1 MPTKTKSNNSI
12 SPARAIPPQAI
23 EPLAKGLIG
32 GLAGGYSAGIGE
44 VNQIKDEFK
53 DKDFRSQKFGKKL
66 KMLGGAGLRT
76 FGAYQQ
82 GMLGGVS
89 QGLLGT
95 DFGLG
100 SMGMLADNNP
110 QAAAPGQAPATAPVE
125 NIAQN
130 SSTGTNPVFNPANEN
145 TINSVMG
152 PTDTYGSL
160 FT

>member
-1 MPTKTKSNNSI
+1 MPTKTEQNNI

-23 EPLAKGLIG
+23 VPLAKGVVG
-32 GLAGGYSAGIGE
+32 GVAGGMSAGMGE
-44 VNQIKDEFK
+44 LQQIKDEFK
-53 DKDFRSQKFGKKL
+53 EKDFRSQKFGKKL
-66 KMLGGAGLRT
+66 SMLAGAGLRG

-82 GMLGGVS
+82 GMLSGVS

-100 SMGMLADNNP
+100 QQGLLADNNP
-110 QAAAPGQAPATAPVE
+110 QAGAPGQAPAPVE

-130 SSTGTNPVFNPANEN
+130 SSAGANPVFNPANAD

>member
-1 MPTKTKSNNSI
+1 MSKAMVATVMMGVGT
-12 SPARAIPPQAI
+12 AV
-23 EPLAKGLIG
+23 
-32 GLAGGYSAGIGE
+32 SA
-44 VNQIKDEFK
+44 
-53 DKDFRSQKFGKKL
+53 
-66 KMLGGAGLRT
+66 

-82 GMLGGVS
+82 GMLSGVS

-100 SMGMLADNNP
+100 QQGLLADNNP
-110 QAAAPGQAPATAPVE
+110 QANQAPVE

-130 SSTGTNPVFNPANEN
+130 SSTGSNPVFNPANAD

>member
-1 MPTKTKSNNSI
+1 MPTKTKENKP

-23 EPLAKGLIG
+23 EPLAKGLVG

-53 DKDFRSQKFGKKL
+53 EKDFRSQKFGKKL

-100 SMGMLADNNP
+100 SMGILADNNP
-110 QAAAPGQAPATAPVE
+110 KAAAPGQAPAPVE

-130 SSTGTNPVFNPANEN
+130 SSTGTNPVFNPANAEA
-145 TINSVMG
+145 INNVMG

>member
-1 MPTKTKSNNSI
+1 MPTKTKQNNI
-12 SPARAIPPQAI
+12 SPARAIPLQAI
-23 EPLAKGLIG
+23 EPLAKGLVG

-44 VNQIKDEFK
+44 VGQIRDEFK
-53 DKDFRSQKFGKKL
+53 EKGFKDQKFGKKL
-66 KMLGGAGLRT
+66 KMLGGAGLRA

-110 QAAAPGQAPATAPVE
+110 QAGAPGQAPAPVE

-130 SSTGTNPVFNPANEN
+130 SSVQPNPVFDPNGQNM
-145 TINSVMG
+145 IQSVTG
-152 PTDTYGSL
+152 PEETYGSL

>member
-1 MPTKTKSNNSI
+1 M
-12 SPARAIPPQAI
+12 
-23 EPLAKGLIG
+23 LA
-32 GLAGGYSAGIGE
+32 
-44 VNQIKDEFK
+44 
-53 DKDFRSQKFGKKL
+53 
-66 KMLGGAGLRT
+66 GAGLRG

-82 GMLGGVS
+82 GMLSGVS

-100 SMGMLADNNP
+100 QQGILADNP
-110 QAAAPGQAPATAPVE
+110 GFGGQPAPTE

-130 SSTGTNPVFNPANEN
+130 SSAGANPVFNPENEN

>member
-1 MPTKTKSNNSI
+1 MPTETKENKT

-23 EPLAKGLIG
+23 VPLAKGLVG
-32 GLAGGYSAGIGE
+32 GVAGGMSAGMGE
-44 VNQIKDEFK
+44 LQQIKDEFK
-53 DKDFRSQKFGKKL
+53 EKDFRSQKFGKKL
-66 KMLGGAGLRT
+66 SMLAGAGLRG

-82 GMLGGVS
+82 GMLSGVS

-100 SMGMLADNNP
+100 QQGLLADNNP
-110 QAAAPGQAPATAPVE
+110 QAAAPTE

-130 SSTGTNPVFNPANEN
+130 SSAGPNPVFNPANAD

>member
-1 MPTKTKSNNSI
+1 MPTETKQNKI
-12 SPARAIPPQAI
+12 SPAKAIPPQAI
-23 EPLAKGLIG
+23 MPLAKGAVG
-32 GLAGGYSAGIGE
+32 AVAGGMSAGMSELG
-44 VNQIKDEFK
+44 QIKQDFKEQGFK
-53 DKDFRSQKFGKKL
+53 DQKFGKKL
-66 KMLGGAGLRT
+66 GMLAKGGLRA

-82 GMLGGVS
+82 GMLGGLS

-100 SMGMLADNNP
+100 QQGLLADNNP
-110 QAAAPGQAPATAPVE
+110 QAAAPGQAPAPTE

-130 SSTGTNPVFNPANEN
+130 SSAGPNPVFNPANAD